1 MTSPS
6 ITDAERVI
14 MEIVWH
20 EAPLGSA
27 EIARRAQRE
36 QDWSPKTV
44 QTLIARLVGKR
55 ALAREPAGRGYRY
68 RPAVARGDYIA
79 ARGRGLIRRLFGGRV
94 TPLVAA
100 FAETDS
106 IAADD
111 LEQLRALVERLER
124 NERALSANTD
134 EDNGEDDHDRAG

>member
-1 MTSPS
+1 MSTPS

-14 MEIVWH
+14 MEILWR

-27 EIARRAQRE
+27 EIARRARRD

-44 QTLIARLVGKR
+44 QTLISRLTTKQ
-55 ALAREPAGRGYRY
+55 ALSREPAGRGYRY
-68 RPAVARGDYIA
+68 RPAVARADYVA

-100 FAETDS
+100 FAESDS
-106 IAADD
+106 ISPDD
-111 LEQLRALVERLER
+111 LEQLRELVKRLER
-124 NERALSANTD
+124 RERGTTPADREDNHERAD
-134 EDNGEDDHDRAG
+134 

>member
-14 MEIVWH
+14 MEILWR

-27 EIARRAQRE
+27 EIARQAQRE

-44 QTLIARLVGKR
+44 QTLIARLVGKN

-68 RPAVARGDYIA
+68 RPVVVREDYVA

-124 NERALSANTD
+124 HELEASSNSA
-134 EDNGEDDHDRAG
+134 EDDHERSD